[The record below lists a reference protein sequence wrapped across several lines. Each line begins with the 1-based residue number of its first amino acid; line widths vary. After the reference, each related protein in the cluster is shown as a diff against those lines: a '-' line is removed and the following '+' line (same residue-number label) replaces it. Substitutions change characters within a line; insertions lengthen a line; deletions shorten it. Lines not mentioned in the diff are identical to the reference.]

1 MWGKVFEIL
10 KRIFT
15 INDELKKLQADSNL
29 HSEQIR
35 EIVSSQT
42 RFFYEYQLQRERD
55 AVERERELH
64 KRERAL
70 AEHEQ
75 EKLRLE
81 NQQLRERLERLEHL
95 SLPSPASKPPDEPSK
110 D

>member
-1 MWGKVFEIL
+1 MWGKVFEVL

-15 INDELKKLQADSNL
+15 INDELKKLQADSDL

-35 EIVSSQT
+35 EIVASQT
-42 RFFYEYQLQRERD
+42 RFYYEYRLQRERD

-81 NQQLRERLERLEHL
+81 NQQLRERLERL
-95 SLPSPASKPPDEPSK
+95 SLLPTKPPDEPSK